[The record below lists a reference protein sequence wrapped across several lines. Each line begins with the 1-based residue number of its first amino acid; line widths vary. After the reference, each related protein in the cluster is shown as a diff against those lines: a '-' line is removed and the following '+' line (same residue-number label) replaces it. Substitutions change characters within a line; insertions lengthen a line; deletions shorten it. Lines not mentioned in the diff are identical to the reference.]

1 MAASLHN
8 QRPTTSAAVMTVQ
21 QHPLLAC
28 GDVGI
33 LSDENAQRLCSIFS
47 EAAWG
52 CLSTLRS
59 MSARHGPTRFR
70 DLYLAG
76 LSCVRNWNADVVREE
91 VVRIQAQ
98 YPEADTVFQYVYILL
113 IKEVGDDACSATGAA
128 FPPIEEAYHVFLCR
142 LCACP
147 DVCAGEAFFNL
158 SLLERRIVFIE
169 SFRNALHDVLRRRTQ
184 GRPAMGGPI
193 VQVAEVAT
201 IDSTHHHQ
209 HVVDVG
215 KKGGGSSRSSAVSSF
230 REAVASIRTADAV
243 AAAEPPKVAVVD
255 TPNDDDK
262 CVEVSRSP
270 CFYEDGEDVD
280 EEKKM
285 CSSTPAA
292 MSCAASTCRRST

>member
-1 MAASLHN
+1 MVSLHN

-47 EAAWG
+47 EAAWS

-91 VVRIQAQ
+91 VVRMQAQ

-113 IKEVGDDACSATGAA
+113 IKEVGDDACSATGSA

-147 DVCAGEAFFNL
+147 DVCGGETFFNL
-158 SLLERRIVFIE
+158 SLLERRIVYIE
-169 SFRNALHDVLRRRTQ
+169 CFRNALHDVLRRRTQ
-184 GRPAMGGPI
+184 GRPAMGGHI
-193 VQVAEVAT
+193 VPFSSQSAEVAT
-201 IDSTHHHQ
+201 VDSAPQQ

-215 KKGGGSSRSSAVSSF
+215 KKGGGSSASSSAVSSF
-230 REAVASIRTADAV
+230 REAVASIRNS
-243 AAAEPPKVAVVD
+243 EPLKVTVVD
-255 TPNDDDK
+255 TSNNDDK
-262 CVEVSRSP
+262 CIEVSRSP
-270 CFYEDGEDVD
+270 CFFEDGEDVD
-280 EEKKM
+280 EDNKK
-285 CSSTPAA
+285 CSSNAEAA
-292 MSCAASTCRRST
+292 SCASSACRG